1 MKKRKQLS
9 KANPP
14 TRASKAVADKPRAGR
29 RRKVAANVSGHEPRR
44 VKVQSVIANVFDEKP
59 RRVELQSVDTFFELR
74 DGQPTL
80 RHKRRF
86 TNTSSDRLL
95 FFLLGLRF
103 YGPGGLMV
111 TSTADA
117 EECDS
122 DGTFRLVK
130 NFKPMQN
137 TPSAFLS
144 GSFNVSQKLLECS
157 LGPLGVTALMQMS
170 FTPIDPD
177 SPGPRGSLLWAL
189 EPGRTETRESCAYW
203 TDLVNTEETQ
213 SRGFTLRV
221 KPGSAE
227 ILMALHNR
235 LIGGAGQRVVQV
247 LNASSYESGV
257 VFAAYV
263 KSGRLDFLS
272 KKMRT
277 RKR

>member
-1 MKKRKQLS
+1 MKKRSQLR
-9 KANPP
+9 KTHTPK
-14 TRASKAVADKPRAGR
+14 RASKAVADKPRRVNVQLA
-29 RRKVAANVSGHEPRR
+29 AANVS
-44 VKVQSVIANVFDEKP
+44 DERS

-95 FFLLGLRF
+95 FFLLGLKF

-111 TSTADA
+111 TSIADA
-117 EECDS
+117 EECS
-122 DGTFRLVK
+122 PDGTFRLVK

-137 TPSAFLS
+137 TPGSFVA

-157 LGPLGVTALMQMS
+157 LGPLGVTALVQMS
-170 FTPIDPD
+170 FTPTDPD
-177 SPGPRGSLLWAL
+177 SPGPRGSLLWAI
-189 EPGRTETRESCAYW
+189 EPGRTEKQDSCAYW

-213 SRGFTLRV
+213 SRRFTLRV
-221 KPGSAE
+221 KPASAE

-235 LIGGAGQRVVQV
+235 LIGGAGKRVVQV
-247 LNASSYESGV
+247 LNASSYENGV
-257 VFAAYV
+257 VFASYV
-263 KSGRLDFLS
+263 KSGRLEFLP
-272 KKMRT
+272 KHMRA